1 VSSRLSAARVRSFAG
16 TSGLLERGVRSVSVL
31 GSTAD
36 VAWERTADSLD
47 VVLPDALVSEH
58 GGPVIR
64 LFLEPEPQQVRTDA
78 VQG

>member
-1 VSSRLSAARVRSFAG
+1 
-16 TSGLLERGVRSVSVL
+16 VL

-64 LFLEPEPQQVRTDA
+64 IYLEPEPQRIRTDSLH
-78 VQG
+78 G